1 MATKQQILDY
11 VEHTPLNTNRFVLEQ
26 MLDTLDGG
34 GTGGNITADVKKV
47 GNVTTITISDGK
59 TTTTAQ
65 VFDGK
70 DGRDGVD
77 GKDGRDG
84 APGQDGF
91 SPIVAVTKNDDGDT
105 VISVTDKNGTK
116 ETVIETEK
124 FDPAQINEI
133 FGGYADGTFE

>member
-34 GTGGNITADVKKV
+34 GTGSNITANVKKV
-47 GNVTTITISDGK
+47 GNVTTITISDGR

-65 VFDGK
+65 VYDGK

-77 GKDGRDG
+77 GKDG

-91 SPIVAVTKNDDGDT
+91 SPIVTVNKNDDGDT
-105 VISVTDKNGTK
+105 VISVTDREGTK
-116 ETVIETEK
+116 ETVIEAGS
-124 FDPAQINEI
+124 FDPSQIDEI
-133 FGGYADGTFE
+133 FGGYANGTFE

>member
-34 GTGGNITADVKKV
+34 GTGGNITANVKKV

-70 DGRDGVD
+70 DGRDGV
-77 GKDGRDG
+77 
-84 APGQDGF
+84 PGQDGF
-91 SPIVAVTKNDDGDT
+91 SPIVAVTKNDDGNT

-116 ETVIETEK
+116 ETVIETGK
-124 FDPAQINEI
+124 FDPSQIDEI
-133 FGGYADGTFE
+133 FGGYSDGTFE

>member
-26 MLDTLDGG
+26 MLDTLDGS
-34 GTGGNITADVKKV
+34 GTESNITANVKKV
-47 GNVTTITISDGK
+47 GNVTTITISDGR

-65 VFDGK
+65 VYDGK

-77 GKDGRDG
+77 GKDG

-91 SPIVAVTKNDDGDT
+91 SPIVTVNKNDNGDT
-105 VISVTDKNGTK
+105 VISVTDKEGTK
-116 ETVIETEK
+116 ETIIEAGN
-124 FDPAQINEI
+124 FDPSQINEI
-133 FGGYADGTFE
+133 FGGYANGTFE

>member
-34 GTGGNITADVKKV
+34 GTGNNITANVKKV
-47 GNVTTITISDGK
+47 GNVATITISDGN

-65 VFDGK
+65 VFDGQ
-70 DGRDGVD
+70 DGRNGID
-77 GKDGRDG
+77 GKDG

-91 SPIVAVTKNDDGDT
+91 SPIVTVTKNDDGNT
-105 VISVTDKNGTK
+105 IISVTDKEGTK
-116 ETVIETEK
+116 ETVIETSN
-124 FDPAQINEI
+124 FDPSQINEI
-133 FGGYADGTFE
+133 FGGYANGIF

>member
-34 GTGGNITADVKKV
+34 GSGNNITADVKKV

-65 VFDGK
+65 VYDGK

-77 GKDGRDG
+77 GKDGNDG

-91 SPIVAVTKNDDGDT
+91 SPIVAVTKNDDGNT
-105 VISVTDKNGTK
+105 VISVTDKEGTK
-116 ETVIETEK
+116 ETVIETSS
-124 FDPAQINEI
+124 FDPSQINEI
-133 FGGYADGTFE
+133 FGGYANGTFE

>member
-34 GTGGNITADVKKV
+34 GSGNNITADVKKV

-65 VFDGK
+65 VYDGK
-70 DGRDGVD
+70 DGVD
-77 GKDGRDG
+77 GKDGKDG
-84 APGQDGF
+84 AQGQDGF
-91 SPIVAVTKNDDGDT
+91 SPIVAVTKNDDGNT
-105 VISVTDKNGTK
+105 VISVTDKEGTK
-116 ETVIETEK
+116 ESVIETSN
-124 FDPAQINEI
+124 FDLSQINEI
-133 FGGYADGTFE
+133 FGGYANGTFE